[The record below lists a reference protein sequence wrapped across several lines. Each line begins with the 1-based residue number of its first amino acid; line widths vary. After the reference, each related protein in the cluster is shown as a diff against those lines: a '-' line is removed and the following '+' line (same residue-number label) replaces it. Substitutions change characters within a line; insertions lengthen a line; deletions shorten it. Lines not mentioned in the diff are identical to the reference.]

1 MIRRSPKFL
10 VLFGGVAVACA
21 LDNRLLSGT
30 DSLCQDASQC
40 VDLGG
45 SADAGNAAGGSSHG
59 GSSAGGSSAGGSSAG
74 GRANSGGNAGCGGAN
89 AMTAGTGAL
98 SGAVA
103 AGNAG
108 QVEVGPTMSCPDL
121 DQNTVLDCTET
132 LVTNPGFDADVK
144 GWSPEASGAISWD
157 SLDARGSNSSGS
169 IRVENR
175 GTASGPDTGLIY
187 TGATQCVKVQPDH
200 AYVIFAQMYSRG
212 PGPTPIYGSVV
223 GRVFASTD
231 CSGTPLHIETSAI
244 QGTFDSWLTLQATVP
259 AVTSAGSMLV
269 ELSVGKPTSVTG
281 SAALNF
287 DNVLVR

>member
-1 MIRRSPKFL
+1 M
-10 VLFGGVAVACA
+10 
-21 LDNRLLSGT
+21 D
-30 DSLCQDASQC
+30 
-40 VDLGG
+40 
-45 SADAGNAAGGSSHG
+45 
-59 GSSAGGSSAGGSSAG
+59 
-74 GRANSGGNAGCGGAN
+74 
-89 AMTAGTGAL
+89 
-98 SGAVA
+98 
-103 AGNAG
+103 
-108 QVEVGPTMSCPDL
+108 CPDL

-144 GWSPEASGAISWD
+144 GWSPEASGAISWE
-157 SLDARGSNSSGS
+157 SLDARGSDASGS

-212 PGPTPIYGSVV
+212 PGPMPTYGSVV

-269 ELSVGKPTSVTG
+269 ELSVGKTTSVTG
-281 SAALNF
+281 SAVINF